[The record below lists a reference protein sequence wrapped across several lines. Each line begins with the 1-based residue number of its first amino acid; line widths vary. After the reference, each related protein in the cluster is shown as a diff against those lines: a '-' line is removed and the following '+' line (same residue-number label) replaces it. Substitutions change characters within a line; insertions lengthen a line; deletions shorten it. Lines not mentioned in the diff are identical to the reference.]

1 MHQTI
6 LFAKKMNSKIV
17 QKLNDTKEN
26 SDAKLSLFDKIKLV
40 NQKNPTCAA
49 IRNAIE
55 NRKTFFNEM
64 ILKRFEII
72 KNTLFFKKKL

>member
-1 MHQTI
+1 
-6 LFAKKMNSKIV
+6 MNSKIV

-26 SDAKLSLFDKIKLV
+26 SDATLSLFDKIKLI
-40 NQKNPTCAA
+40 NQKNSTCPA

-64 ILKRFEII
+64 MLKRFEII
-72 KNTLFFKKKL
+72 ENILFFKKKL